1 MGARGAGKT
10 STAKA
15 ICDRYANFVRF
26 SFAEPVRTEA
36 FQLIKAE
43 SLRDPMVAKW
53 LHAVGDPFAH
63 KTKDTPIW
71 GMEVTPRDLL
81 IEVGE
86 NARRQDPTYWIRK
99 IRQQIAETTAHV
111 VIDDV
116 RFTPEHRFI
125 QELNGA
131 LFQVGTEEPDGDPFK
146 GSGLLPGHE
155 ASIEQNA
162 ARAVVYAV
170 ESQCWRMV

>member
-1 MGARGAGKT
+1 MAEKRRVNTALPLLIGLMGARGAGKT

-26 SFAEPVRTEA
+26 SFAEPVRTET

-111 VIDDV
+111 VIDSMGHGDV
-116 RFTPEHRFI
+116 LDDRLFR
-125 QELNGA
+125 LSAGA
-131 LFQVGTEEPDGDPFK
+131 GA
-146 GSGLLPGHE
+146 
-155 ASIEQNA
+155 ASSRRSA
-162 ARAVVYAV
+162 AAVRAVRWWP
-170 ESQCWRMV
+170 SPRG